1 MRHRIK
7 KSFFNRGTKHRQAML
22 RGGIRNLILHGKIL
36 TTSAKAK
43 EFKRLTDKII
53 HKAMD
58 DSVASRRKLHQFF
71 GKRDIVNTLVEQV
84 APSFKDR
91 KSGFTRITKQGRRR
105 GDNTEMVK
113 LELIVKRDDSGTF
126 KKPVVEKKLIAKK
139 PVVKKTTA
147 KKKSVAKK
155 TVVKKTTAEKPV
167 VARSVKPKKVAPK
180 TKQGEGSNL
189 RKNLGV

>member
-126 KKPVVEKKLIAKK
+126 KKPVVEKKPIAKK
-139 PVVKKTTA
+139 PVVKKTVI
-147 KKKSVAKK
+147 KKKPVA
-155 TVVKKTTAEKPV
+155 KKTTAEKPV
-167 VARSVKPKKVAPK
+167 AARSVKPKKVAPK